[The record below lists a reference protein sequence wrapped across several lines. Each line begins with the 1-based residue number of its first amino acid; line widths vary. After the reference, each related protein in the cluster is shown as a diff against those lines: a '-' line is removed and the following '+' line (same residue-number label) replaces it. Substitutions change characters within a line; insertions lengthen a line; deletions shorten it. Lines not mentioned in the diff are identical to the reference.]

1 MIGSEG
7 RRRGA
12 WRGPALGLLV
22 AALALS
28 RCGEPGDGGPAG
40 GGAEEAGELTAR
52 VVEITD
58 GDTIEVEL
66 PDGSSEDV
74 RYIGIDTP
82 ETAKPGSPGECGAA
96 RATAVN
102 GRLLRGGEV
111 RLRFDAERRDDYG
124 RLLAYVFA
132 EPRPAGRRPLLVNA
146 ELVRR
151 GLARP
156 LTIAPNDSRA
166 ALFERLALRAAQA
179 GRGVWGI
186 CTL

>member
-1 MIGSEG
+1 MNRIEG

-12 WRGPALGLLV
+12 WRGPLLGLLI
-22 AALALS
+22 AALVLS
-28 RCGEPGDGGPAG
+28 RCGEPADRRDDGGI
-40 GGAEEAGELTAR
+40 AEEAGELTAR
-52 VVEITD
+52 VAEVTD

-66 PDGSSEDV
+66 PDGSREDV

-82 ETAKPGSPGECGAA
+82 ETAKPGTPVECGGPKAS
-96 RATAVN
+96 AVN
-102 GRLLRGGEV
+102 RRLVGEGEV
-111 RLRFDAERRDDYG
+111 TLRFDAERRDDYG

-132 EPRPAGRRPLLVNA
+132 PPRAPGRRPLFVNA

-156 LTIAPNDSRA
+156 LRIEPNDSRA
-166 ALFERLALRAAQA
+166 ALFERLALRAARL
-179 GRGVWGI
+179 GRGLWGV

>member
-1 MIGSEG
+1 L
-7 RRRGA
+7 
-12 WRGPALGLLV
+12 LGLLI

-28 RCGEPGDGGPAG
+28 RCGEPGDRGAG
-40 GGAEEAGELTAR
+40 GGEAEEAGELTAR
-52 VVEITD
+52 VTEVID

-66 PDGSSEDV
+66 PDGSEEDV

-82 ETAKPGSPGECGAA
+82 ETAKPDSPVECGAPK
-96 RATAVN
+96 ATAVN
-102 GRLLRGGEV
+102 GRLLGRGEV
-111 RLRFDAERRDDYG
+111 TLRFDAERRDDYG

-132 EPRPAGRRPLLVNA
+132 RPPGPGRRPLFVNA

-166 ALFERLALRAAQA
+166 ALFERLALRAAQT
-179 GRGVWGI
+179 GRGLWGA
-186 CTL
+186 CRL